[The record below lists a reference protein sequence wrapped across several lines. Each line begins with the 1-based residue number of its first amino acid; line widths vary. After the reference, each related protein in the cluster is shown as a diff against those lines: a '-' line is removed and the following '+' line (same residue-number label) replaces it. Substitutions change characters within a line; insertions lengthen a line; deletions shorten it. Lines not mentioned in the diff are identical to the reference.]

1 MTFVNLDTMSYTKNP
16 FFRNDSNHLNL
27 TKLRHPRFDSL
38 LERKRFCLWKYER
51 LKDNSKLS
59 KVPYILKT
67 NRLTKANI
75 KIRTNWITGHD
86 ALTIVETNREVD
98 GIGIVL
104 IDSNIFAID
113 LDSCLNP
120 ETGQLSKQ
128 AQVIVDQFYH
138 TYIEISPSG
147 QGLHIL
153 GQGKLNLLGRN
164 KSLNNQRIEAYD
176 GSSVRYMTITGNLWN
191 NTTELYSYSELSLPI
206 QWFKTNFFQKEII
219 AHKYSSNTNQIKTYP
234 QNTKSS
240 ILNTSLIHS
249 NLINSLNFIVSQIK
263 NSIDNLLFKQL
274 CQGIKIRKSL
284 SEDDWL
290 FCQIVLRYIPTD
302 ETNLTKEL
310 LKQMLLKY
318 RHRMKLER
326 SDYINRTIDKI
337 LLTNSSRGTVQEKH
351 KIHAYKKQTSIS
363 HSHVV
368 KSCSMLQSI
377 FTLSKQKY
385 HQVYEYKIWQDENN
399 NLTVQL
405 TESLSAID
413 LNIYVALILLLK
425 QKKLITQQSKDKYS
439 QLNSTIPKY
448 TSITITF
455 TELSQ
460 TLGKADGG
468 RFRKSILEAI
478 QRLSNVIILY
488 KKSINTGNKIIQGQS
503 RLLNW
508 YLAGDKYHKSY
519 VHIGINR
526 LSWIILQEATIN
538 YCLLNTNVMF
548 QLPTLEL
555 QFLYNYICYTIP
567 VNMLHFTQISIE
579 KLVNV
584 LWFPTLNSS
593 TYRSRKIRIR
603 KWCQQLSDLQ
613 KQLIDM
619 EIRLVYKKTSNNSFI
634 DQIFIRRYKVKLKL
648 ENKEYTDRLTRINL
662 GPNPR
667 LSDRHFPNDILF

>member
-1 MTFVNLDTMSYTKNP
+1 MSYTKNP
-16 FFRNDSNHLNL
+16 FSRNDSNQLKL
-27 TKLRHPRFDSL
+27 TKLRHPRFDNL
-38 LERKRFCLWKYER
+38 LERKRFCLWRYEQ
-51 LKDNSKLS
+51 LKDNSKPS

-67 NRLTKANI
+67 NRLIRANI

-86 ALTIVETNREVD
+86 ALTIAETNTEVD
-98 GIGIVL
+98 GIGIIL

-113 LDSCLNP
+113 LDNCLNP

-128 AQVIVDQFYH
+128 VQVIVDQFRH

-153 GQGKLNLLGRN
+153 GQGKLNLHGRN
-164 KSLNNQRIEAYD
+164 KSLNNHRVEAYD

-219 AHKYSSNTNQIKTYP
+219 AYKYSYNKPQIVTYP
-234 QNTKSS
+234 QNTNSS
-240 ILNTSLIHS
+240 IFNTSLIKS

-290 FCQIVLRYIPTD
+290 FCQIVLRHIPID
-302 ETNLTKEL
+302 EVNLTKEL

-337 LLTNSSRGTVQEKH
+337 LLTNSSRGKAQEKR
-351 KIHAYKKQTSIS
+351 KIHVGKKQTLIS

-385 HQVYEYKIWQDENN
+385 HQVHEYKIWQDENN
-399 NLTVQL
+399 NITVQL

-413 LNIYVALILLLK
+413 LNIYVALILSLK
-425 QKKLITQQSKDKYS
+425 QKKLITQQSKDKSS

-455 TELSQ
+455 AELSQ
-460 TLGKADGG
+460 ILGKADGG

-478 QRLSNVIILY
+478 QRLSNVVILY
-488 KKSINTGNKIIQGQS
+488 KKSMNTENRIIQGQS
-503 RLLNW
+503 HLLNW
-508 YLAGDKYHKSY
+508 HLAGNKCQKSY

-526 LSWIILQEATIN
+526 LSWTILQEATIN

-555 QFLYNYICYTIP
+555 QCLYNYICYTIP
-567 VNMLHFTQISIE
+567 INMLHFTPISIE

-593 TYRSRKIRIR
+593 THRSRKIRIR

-634 DQIFIRRYKVKLKL
+634 DQVLIRRYKVKLKL

-662 GPNPR
+662 RPDPR
-667 LSDRHFPNDILF
+667 PLDKHFPSDIPF

>member
-1 MTFVNLDTMSYTKNP
+1 MNYTKNP
-16 FFRNDSNHLNL
+16 FFRSDSNQLKL
-27 TKLRHPRFDSL
+27 TKLRHPRFNNL
-38 LERKRFCLWKYER
+38 LEKKRFCLWKYEQ
-51 LKDNSKLS
+51 LKDNSKPS
-59 KVPYILKT
+59 KVPYIFKT
-67 NRLTKANI
+67 NRLIKANI
-75 KIRTNWITGHD
+75 KIQTNWITGHN
-86 ALTIVETNREVD
+86 ALTIVETNTEVD
-98 GIGIVL
+98 GIGIIL

-153 GQGKLNLLGRN
+153 GQGKLNLHGRN
-164 KSLNNQRIEAYD
+164 KSLNSQRIEAYD
-176 GSSVRYMTITGNLWN
+176 GSSVRYITITGNLWN

-219 AHKYSSNTNQIKTYP
+219 DHKYSYNKNQTRIDP
-234 QNTKSS
+234 QNTK
-240 ILNTSLIHS
+240 NR
-249 NLINSLNFIVSQIK
+249 NLTNYLNFIVSQIK

-290 FCQIVLRYIPTD
+290 FCQIVLRYIPID
-302 ETNLTKEL
+302 EANLTKEL

-337 LLTNSSRGTVQEKH
+337 LLTNSSRGKVQEKH
-351 KIHAYKKQTSIS
+351 KIHADKTQTSIS
-363 HSHVV
+363 HSHIV

-385 HQVYEYKIWQDENN
+385 HQVHEYKIWQDENN
-399 NLTVQL
+399 NITVQL

-448 TSITITF
+448 TSITIRF
-455 TELSQ
+455 TELRQ

-478 QRLSNVIILY
+478 QRLSNVVILY
-488 KKSINTGNKIIQGQS
+488 KKSINTGNRIIQGQS
-503 RLLNW
+503 HLLKW
-508 YLAGDKYHKSY
+508 YLAGNKCHKSY

-526 LSWIILQEATIN
+526 LSWTILQEATIN

-555 QFLYNYICYTIP
+555 QFLYNYICYTVPI
-567 VNMLHFTQISIE
+567 NMLHFTPISIE

-593 TYRSRKIRIR
+593 TYKSRKTRIR

-648 ENKEYTDRLTRINL
+648 ENKEYTDRLVKT
-662 GPNPR
+662 NPR
-667 LSDRHFPNDILF
+667 PLDRLFPNDIPF